1 MKRTVGIIALGLG
14 VFLLVLAPLF
24 RFYVLPH
31 VEVAPLNEYDTTVA
45 TATGATVFD
54 PAQLKEVTSDLV
66 ANQIV
71 QGDIPGSQAAPVAN
85 TAVWNEFQRVNRA
98 DGTLVDATTD
108 RVAFDRTTS
117 QIVDCCGNSVNGV
130 EMSKSGLQP
139 YKFGFNAEQTTYQ
152 YYDVTLKT
160 ATPMEFVKQTSVNG
174 VSVYEYQQT
183 IEPTQIG
190 TLGVPG
196 SLVGSPA
203 DSYQAPRY
211 YANVRTVWVEPTT
224 GIIVDGSE
232 DQLQTLR
239 GPDGTDRLTLIK
251 ASLSFDDATVSHY
264 AKLATDGKNQLTL
277 IGTTVPI
284 IAALLG
290 IVLIV
295 VGVLLA
301 RSRSGSD
308 ADGALPDAPAAAEV
322 TA

>member
-1 MKRTVGIIALGLG
+1 MKRTVGIILLGLG
-14 VFLLVLAPLF
+14 VFLIALAPLF

-31 VEVAPLNEYDTTVA
+31 VEAAPLNEYDTTVA

-71 QGDIPGSQAAPVAN
+71 QGDIPGSQAAPITN

-108 RVAFDRTTS
+108 RVAFDRTSS

-130 EMSKSGLQP
+130 EMAKSGLQP
-139 YKFGFNAEQTTYQ
+139 YKFGFNSEQVTYQ
-152 YYDVTLKT
+152 YYDVTLKK
-160 ATPMEFVKQTSVNG
+160 ATPMDFVKETSVNG
-174 VSVYEYQQT
+174 VTVYEYQQT

-203 DSYQAPRY
+203 ASYQAPRFY
-211 YANVRTVWVEPTT
+211 SNLRTVWVEPTT

-232 DQLQTLR
+232 DQLQTLH
-239 GPDGTDRLTLIK
+239 GPDGTDQLTLIK
-251 ASLSFDDATVSHY
+251 ASLSFDDATVAHY
-264 AKLATDGKNQLTL
+264 AKLATDNKNTLTL

-284 IAALLG
+284 IALLLG

-295 VGVLLA
+295 VGVLMA
-301 RSRSGSD
+301 RGRGD
-308 ADGALPDAPAAAEV
+308 AGAADITAPASAPA
-322 TA
+322 